1 MRKLY
6 ILLILLYTV
15 NLYSEDKLLI
25 SSEDYS
31 GLKLKVELANP
42 KIYKQNDEI
51 FIKVNIYNPE
61 NSEKSSFISI
71 DKKYSFD
78 IDLVNMQNRVVDRN
92 KDYYISFH
100 KTQPVFYNIIKLNS
114 DEGFTY
120 TLRLNDYYDLDI
132 SGQFFLKVF
141 YYPNLKKGSENDAT
155 IVSNQLTINVRPSDI
170 EEDYIVELKSLEDE
184 KKLFAEKK
192 SPDEVVKYVL
202 DARMKGEW
210 EKFFLYIELEKLI
223 QWNNIFNSR
232 YKKADIERKKE
243 ILTEYKEYL
252 KQNSIDEISYLPH
265 GYKIMRT
272 EYTEGKAK
280 VETIVEYKY
289 LDYIEKKYY
298 TYFLFKKGSVW
309 YIESYEVMNI
319 GAKE

>member
-1 MRKLY
+1 MNRLAIAIIMLLAFLFLATCGRSDMYNLAMYGVPPKTAIYLY
-6 ILLILLYTV
+6 QIGT
-15 NLYSEDKLLI
+15 
-25 SSEDYS
+25 SSGD
-31 GLKLKVELANP
+31 A
-42 KIYKQNDEI
+42 
-51 FIKVNIYNPE
+51 
-61 NSEKSSFISI
+61 
-71 DKKYSFD
+71 
-78 IDLVNMQNRVVDRN
+78 
-92 KDYYISFH
+92 
-100 KTQPVFYNIIKLNS
+100 
-114 DEGFTY
+114 
-120 TLRLNDYYDLDI
+120 
-132 SGQFFLKVF
+132 
-141 YYPNLKKGSENDAT
+141 GSENDAK
-155 IVSNQLTINVRPSDI
+155 IVSNQLTINLRPGDI

-184 KKLFAEKK
+184 KRLFAEKK
-192 SPDEVVKYVL
+192 SPDEVVRYVL

-232 YKKADIERKKE
+232 YRKADIERKKE

-289 LDYIEKKYY
+289 IDYIEKKYY

-309 YIESYEVMNI
+309 YIESYEVMNL
-319 GAKE
+319 GSKE